1 MTASETS
8 GPFQPGALVLVTLS
22 APREKF
28 WGAILALSTAG
39 VSLRGCELISFED
52 CVAMM
57 RSGQGFSPA
66 AVFFPMHR
74 VERMEIDT
82 SANGLPSLSERF
94 AKETGVDAAKML
106 SGETQ
111 TGPRAGTDS

>member
-8 GPFQPGALVLVTLS
+8 GPFQSGALVLVTLS

-28 WGAILALSTAG
+28 WGAILALSAAG

-52 CVAMM
+52 RVAMT
-57 RSGQGFSPA
+57 RSGQGFAAS

-74 VERMEIDT
+74 VERMEID
-82 SANGLPSLSERF
+82 SSMNGLPSLAERF
-94 AKETGVDAAKML
+94 AKETGMDAAQL
-106 SGETQ
+106 LRGENSQNPVEKT
-111 TGPRAGTDS
+111 P